1 MITPTISPSHSFQCI
16 IELVETL
23 TSEEQD
29 LLFDL
34 VHKRRILNRRQEIP
48 ARSIEAQLAFTDGT
62 AKIGTAEDAIADL
75 FGDDDE

>member
-1 MITPTISPSHSFQCI
+1 MITPTISPFPSFQRI

-34 VHKRRILNRRQEIP
+34 VHKRRILDRRQEIL

-62 AKIGTAEDAIADL
+62 ARIGTVEDAIVDL